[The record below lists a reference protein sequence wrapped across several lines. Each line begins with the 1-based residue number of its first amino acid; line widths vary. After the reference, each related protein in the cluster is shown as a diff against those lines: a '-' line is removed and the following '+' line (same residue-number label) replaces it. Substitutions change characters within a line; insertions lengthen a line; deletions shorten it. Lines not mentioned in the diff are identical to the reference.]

1 MGICNSSSEK
11 DNKPRKINV
20 KKNCNQSS
28 STKVSESNKD
38 KDDYIL
44 SSQLAIHSP
53 LSNKYTISS
62 EYIGKGASGVVSEA
76 FDKFNQRYAIKTI
89 NKLSV
94 KFIEVLVK
102 EVEISM
108 SLNHPH
114 IIKYYEVYED
124 LKTVSVV
131 MDLAEGGDLF
141 DFILKGDGGRL
152 DDDTSLNLII
162 QILETIDYLHNTKKV
177 CHRDIKPE
185 NFLITINNSE
195 PNIKLID
202 FGFATYLDGTL
213 MNDFLGT
220 QQYTAPE
227 ILNRELYS
235 EKVDI
240 WSVGVLL
247 FNMITGCQP
256 FTTDSNIP
264 IEEQILSKEIP
275 FEAIE
280 NEGLQK
286 LCRGLLERNPEKRF
300 DAKKAL
306 DTAVELRDRTKKV
319 QLRLEEDDLYNNE
332 TKKGTFDFIPFGQVN
347 TCITGPNIK
356 F

>member
-1 MGICNSSSEK
+1 
-11 DNKPRKINV
+11 
-20 KKNCNQSS
+20 
-28 STKVSESNKD
+28 
-38 KDDYIL
+38 
-44 SSQLAIHSP
+44 
-53 LSNKYTISS
+53 
-62 EYIGKGASGVVSEA
+62 
-76 FDKFNQRYAIKTI
+76 
-89 NKLSV
+89 
-94 KFIEVLVK
+94 
-102 EVEISM
+102 M

-141 DFILKGDGGRL
+141 DFILKGDDGRL

-162 QILETIDYLHNTKKV
+162 QILETIDYLHNTKQV

-185 NFLITINNSE
+185 NFLITIDNSE

-202 FGFATYLDGTL
+202 FGFATYLNGTL

-319 QLRLEEDDLYNNE
+319 QLRLEEDNLYNSE
-332 TKKGTFDFIPFGQVN
+332 TKKGTFDFIPYGQVN